1 MSQSAETQGDILKNK
16 GGKLGKDTKYIFV
29 TGGVL
34 SGLGKGIFGASIGN
48 ILKSRGFAVN
58 MQKCDPY
65 LNVDAGTLNP
75 GEHGEVFV
83 TDDGAETDLD
93 LGHYERFID
102 TPMSKLSSVMSGRIY
117 TQVLED
123 ERKGKYLGKTVQV
136 IPHITNKIQE
146 NIMKAAGDFDIHI
159 VEIGGTVGDYEGLH
173 FIEAIRQMRRK
184 VGRENV
190 LYAHLVYLPFIE
202 TSKEIK
208 TKPAQN
214 SVRDLLQ
221 LGIHANIVGCRAD
234 HAIAQSDL
242 SKIALFSDIDEQ
254 AVVALPTIKSVYQV
268 PGNLE
273 AAGLGE
279 YIVEH
284 LNLPKRKPVENGLA
298 KYLADLEKAKKAVRV
313 GLIAKYMA
321 NEDTYK
327 SVNEA
332 IQSASVNNGAC
343 AEIIWLDAEE
353 IEKNG
358 VKELAEL
365 DGIVVPGGFG
375 NRGTLGKIMAA
386 QYARENNVPYLGL
399 CLGMQ
404 IATIE
409 FARNVLGWKTAD
421 SEEFVPEGDCN
432 VIHIMPEQKAI
443 MDDDNYGASMRLGAY
458 PCVLDKGSKSFE
470 LYGVEKISE
479 RHRHRFEFNNDHR
492 EEFTAAGLRFAGLSP
507 NHHLVEIVEI
517 PEHKFY
523 IGVQFHPE
531 FKSRPGRP
539 HPLFDGF
546 VKAILN

>member
-1 MSQSAETQGDILKNK
+1 M
-16 GGKLGKDTKYIFV
+16 GGCSKKSPFFVRSCAIERQTKYIFV

-48 ILKSRGFAVN
+48 ILKARGFSVN

-93 LGHYERFID
+93 LGHYERFVD
-102 TPMSKLSSVMSGRIY
+102 TNMTKRSSVMSGRIY
-117 TQVLED
+117 TEVLED

-136 IPHITNKIQE
+136 IPHITNKIQDY
-146 NIMKAAGDFDIHI
+146 ILKAGAGYDIHI

-190 LYAHLVYLPFIE
+190 LYAHLVYLPYLD
-202 TSKEIK
+202 TSKELK
-208 TKPAQN
+208 TKPAQS
-214 SVRDLLQ
+214 SVRDLLA
-221 LGIHANIVGCRAD
+221 LGIHAQIIGCRAD
-234 HAIAQSDL
+234 YDMETDHL
-242 SKIALFSDIDEQ
+242 HKIAMFSDVDDE
-254 AVVALPTIKSVYQV
+254 AVVPLPTISSVYQV
-268 PGNLE
+268 PRNLE
-273 AAGLGE
+273 KAGLGA
-279 YIVEH
+279 YICKMLE
-284 LNLPKRKPVENGLA
+284 LPTRKPQTNGLQ
-298 KYLADLEKAKKAVRV
+298 KYLVDLERASGEVHI
-313 GLIAKYMA
+313 GLVAKYMS

-332 IQSASVNNGAC
+332 LQSAAVNNHKLAK
-343 AEIIWLDAEE
+343 IVWIDAEK
-353 IEKNG
+353 IEKEGTKVLQN
-358 VKELAEL
+358 L

-375 NRGTLGKIMAA
+375 NRGTEGKIMAA
-386 QYARENNVPYLGL
+386 KYARENNVPYLGL

-409 FARNVLGWKTAD
+409 FARNVLGWQDAN
-421 SEEFVPEGDCN
+421 SEEFAPEGKCN

-443 MDDDNYGASMRLGAY
+443 MDKDNYGATMRLGAY
-458 PCVLDKGSKSFE
+458 PCVLDITSKSLE
-470 LYGVEKISE
+470 LYGEKKISE

-492 EEFTAAGLRFAGLSP
+492 EEFTGAGMLFAGLSP
-507 NHHLVEIVEI
+507 DHHLVEIVEI
-517 PEHKFY
+517 SKHKFY
-523 IGVQFHPE
+523 VGVQFHPE

-539 HPLFDGF
+539 HPLFNGF
-546 VKAILN
+546 IKSMIP

>member
-1 MSQSAETQGDILKNK
+1 M
-16 GGKLGKDTKYIFV
+16 LGKDTKYIFV
-29 TGGVL
+29 TGGVI

-48 ILKSRGFAVN
+48 ILKSRGFSVN

-102 TPMSKLSSVMSGRIY
+102 TPMTKLSSVMTGKIY

-136 IPHITNKIQE
+136 IPHITNKIQD
-146 NIMKAAGDFDIHI
+146 NIINAAGDFDIHI

-202 TSKEIK
+202 ASKELK

-221 LGIHANIVGCRAD
+221 LGIHANIVACRAD
-234 HAIAQSDL
+234 HAIEQEHLA
-242 SKIALFSDIDEQ
+242 KIALYADVDEK
-254 AVVALPTIKSVYQV
+254 AVVPLPTINSVYKV
-268 PGNLE
+268 PRNLE
-273 AAGLGE
+273 KVGLGD
-279 YIVEH
+279 YICEQ
-284 LNLPKRKPVENGLA
+284 LNLPIRKPQENGLV
-298 KYLADLEKAKKAVRV
+298 KYLLDLEKSDKEVRI
-313 GLIAKYMA
+313 GLIAKYMS

-332 IQSASVNNGAC
+332 IQAATVNNGAC
-343 AEIIWLDAEE
+343 AKIVWVDAEK
-353 IEKNG
+353 IEKQG
-358 VKELAEL
+358 VDILKDL

-375 NRGTLGKIMAA
+375 NRGTLGKVLAA

-409 FARNVLGWKTAD
+409 FARNVLGWKDAD
-421 SEEFVPEGDCN
+421 SEEFRPEGKCN

-443 MDDDNYGASMRLGAY
+443 MDKDDYGATMRLGAY
-458 PCVLDKGSKSFE
+458 PCVLDKKSRSFK
-470 LYGVEKISE
+470 LYGEEKISE

-492 EEFTAAGLRFAGLSP
+492 EEFTAAGLLFAGLSP

-523 IGVQFHPE
+523 VGVQFHPE
-531 FKSRPGRP
+531 FKSRPGKP

-546 VKAILN
+546 VKAILEK

>member
-1 MSQSAETQGDILKNK
+1 
-16 GGKLGKDTKYIFV
+16 LGKQTKYIFV

-34 SGLGKGIFGASIGN
+34 SGLGKGIFAASIGN
-48 ILKSRGFAVN
+48 ILKSRGFSVN

-83 TDDGAETDLD
+83 TDDGAESDLD

-102 TPMSKLSSVMSGRIY
+102 TPMTKLSSVMTGQIY
-117 TQVLED
+117 TSVLDD
-123 ERKGKYLGKTVQV
+123 ERSGKYLGKTVQV
-136 IPHITNKIQE
+136 IPHITNRIQE
-146 NIMKAAGDFDIHI
+146 VILKAGEGYDVHI

-202 TSKEIK
+202 TSKELK
-208 TKPAQN
+208 TKPAQS

-221 LGIHANIVGCRAD
+221 LGINANVIGCRAD
-234 HAIAQSDL
+234 SQIEKEHIA
-242 SKIALFSDIDEQ
+242 KIALFSDVDER
-254 AVVALPTIKSVYQV
+254 AVVPLPTINSVYQV
-268 PGNLE
+268 PANLE
-273 AAGLGE
+273 AAGLAD
-279 YIVEH
+279 YICEK
-284 LNLPKRKPVENGLA
+284 LELPKRKPEKTGLTT
-298 KYLADLEKAKKAVRV
+298 YLAQLVKAEDKIKV
-313 GLIAKYMA
+313 GLVAKYMT

-332 IQSASVNNGAC
+332 IQSASVNNGIC
-343 AEIIWLDAEE
+343 VDLVWVDAEK

-358 VKELAEL
+358 TGALKGL
-365 DGIVVPGGFG
+365 DGIIVPGGFG
-375 NRGTLGKIMAA
+375 NRGILGKVMAA

-404 IATIE
+404 IAAIE
-409 FARNVLGWKTAD
+409 FARNVIGWKDAN
-421 SEEFVPEGDCN
+421 SAEFDPETPHQ
-432 VIHIMPEQKAI
+432 VIHIMPEQRKN
-443 MDDDNYGASMRLGAY
+443 MEDEHYGATMRLGAY
-458 PCVLDKGSKSFE
+458 PCVLDKHSKSYK
-470 LYGVEKISE
+470 LYGKTEISE

-492 EEFTAAGLRFAGLSP
+492 EEFVENGMVFAGLSP
-507 NHHLVEIVEI
+507 DHHLVEIVEI

-546 VKAILN
+546 VKAILNK

>member
-1 MSQSAETQGDILKNK
+1 
-16 GGKLGKDTKYIFV
+16 LGKDTKYIFV

-34 SGLGKGIFGASIGN
+34 SGLGKGIFAASIGN
-48 ILKSRGFAVN
+48 ILKSRGFSVN
-58 MQKCDPY
+58 LQKCDPY

-102 TPMSKLSSVMSGRIY
+102 TPMTKLSSVMTGRIY

-146 NIMKAAGDFDIHI
+146 NIIKAAADFDIHI

-190 LYAHLVYLPFIE
+190 MYAHLVYLPFIE

-221 LGIHANIVGCRAD
+221 LGIHADIIACRAD
-234 HAIAQSDL
+234 HQIDQEHLA
-242 SKIALFSDIDEQ
+242 KIALFSDVDEK
-254 AVVALPTIKSVYQV
+254 AVVPLPTINSVYRI
-268 PGNLE
+268 PHNLE
-273 AAGLGE
+273 GAGLGD
-279 YIVEH
+279 YISER
-284 LNLPKRKPVENGLA
+284 LGLPKRKPVENGLS
-298 KYLADLEKAKKAVRV
+298 KYLSDLAKATKEVKI
-313 GLIAKYMA
+313 GLIGKYMT

-332 IQSASVNNGAC
+332 LQAAAVSNGASC
-343 AEIIWLDAEE
+343 KITWVDAET
-353 IEKNG
+353 IEKKG
-358 VKELAEL
+358 VEALVGL

-375 NRGTLGKIMAA
+375 NRGTLGKVMAA

-409 FARNVLGWKTAD
+409 FARNVLGWKDAN
-421 SEEFVPEGDCN
+421 SEEFAPDGTTN
-432 VIHIMPEQKAI
+432 VIHIMPEQKAL
-443 MDDDNYGASMRLGAY
+443 MAEGNYGATMRLGAY
-458 PCVLDKGSKSFE
+458 PCVLDKKSTSYK
-470 LYGVEKISE
+470 LYGTEKISE

-492 EEFTAAGLRFAGLSP
+492 EEFTAAGMLFAGMSP
-507 NHHLVEIVEI
+507 NHHLIEIVEL

-523 IGVQFHPE
+523 VGVQFHPE
-531 FKSRPGRP
+531 FKSRPGKP

-546 VKAILN
+546 LKAILTK

>member
-1 MSQSAETQGDILKNK
+1 
-16 GGKLGKDTKYIFV
+16 LGKDTKYIFV
-29 TGGVL
+29 TGGVI
-34 SGLGKGIFGASIGN
+34 SGLGKGILAASIGN
-48 ILKSRGFAVN
+48 ILKSRGFSVN
-58 MQKCDPY
+58 IQKCDPY

-93 LGHYERFID
+93 LGHYERFTD
-102 TPMSKLSSVMSGRIY
+102 TPMTKLSSVMTGRIY

-136 IPHITNKIQE
+136 IPHITNKIQD

-190 LYAHLVYLPFIE
+190 LYAHLVFLPFIE
-202 TSKEIK
+202 TSKELK

-221 LGIHANIVGCRAD
+221 LGIHANIIGCRAD
-234 HAIAQSDL
+234 HEIGEEHL
-242 SKIALFSDIDEQ
+242 SKIALFSDVDNE
-254 AVVALPTIKSVYQV
+254 AVVALPTIKSVYEV
-268 PGNLE
+268 PRNLE
-273 AAGLGE
+273 KAGLGE
-279 YIVEH
+279 YITKH
-284 LNLPKRKPVENGLA
+284 LHLPNHKPKTNGLEH
-298 KYLADLEKAKKAVRV
+298 YLEQLATIKGEIRV
-313 GLIAKYMA
+313 GLIAKYMS

-332 IQSASVNNGAC
+332 MQAASVNNGTSGK
-343 AEIIWLDAEE
+343 IVWIDAEK
-353 IEKNG
+353 IEKQG
-358 VKELAEL
+358 IEVLKGL
-365 DGIVVPGGFG
+365 DGIIVPGGFG
-375 NRGTLGKIMAA
+375 NRGTLGKVMAA

-409 FARNVLGWKTAD
+409 YARNVLGWENAD
-421 SEEFVPEGDCN
+421 SEEFSPEGKCN
-432 VIHIMPEQKAI
+432 VIHIMPEQKAV
-443 MDDDNYGASMRLGAY
+443 MEDDNYGASMRLGAY
-458 PCVLDKGSKSFE
+458 PCVLDKKSRSYK
-470 LYGVEKISE
+470 LYGTDKISE

-492 EEFTAAGLRFAGLSP
+492 EEFVGAGMLFAGLSP
-507 NHHLVEIVEI
+507 DHHLVEIVEI
-517 PEHKFY
+517 PDHKFY
-523 IGVQFHPE
+523 VGVQFHPE
-531 FKSRPGRP
+531 FKSRPGKP

-546 VKAILN
+546 VKAILDK

>member
-1 MSQSAETQGDILKNK
+1 M
-16 GGKLGKDTKYIFV
+16 GKQTKYVFV

-34 SGLGKGIFGASIGN
+34 SGLGKGIFAASIGN
-48 ILKSRGFAVN
+48 ILKSRGFSVN

-93 LGHYERFID
+93 LGHYERFVDISL
-102 TPMSKLSSVMSGRIY
+102 TKTSSVMTGRIY
-117 TQVLED
+117 TDVLDD

-136 IPHITNKIQE
+136 IPHITNKIQD
-146 NIMKAAGDFDIHI
+146 NIIGAGQGFDIHI

-190 LYAHLVYLPFIE
+190 LYAHLVYLPYLD
-202 TSKEIK
+202 TSKELK
-208 TKPAQN
+208 TKPAQS
-214 SVRDLLQ
+214 SVRDLLS
-221 LGIHANIVGCRAD
+221 LGIHAQIIGCRAD
-234 HAIAQSDL
+234 YTMEPEHL
-242 SKIALFSDIDEQ
+242 HKIALFSDVDDE
-254 AVVALPTIKSVYQV
+254 AVVPLPTISSVYQV
-268 PGNLE
+268 PRNLE
-273 AAGLGE
+273 KAGLGE
-279 YIVEH
+279 YICKQLE
-284 LNLPKRKPVENGLA
+284 LPVRKPVTNGLETYLNDLA
-298 KYLADLEKAKKAVRV
+298 KAEGELRI
-313 GLIAKYMA
+313 GLVAKYMT

-332 IQSASVNNGAC
+332 IQVATVNNGKLAKIVWIDS
-343 AEIIWLDAEE
+343 EK
-353 IEKNG
+353 IEKDG
-358 VKELAEL
+358 TKVLEDL

-375 NRGTLGKIMAA
+375 NRGIEGKIMAA
-386 QYARENNVPYLGL
+386 RYARENNVPYLGL

-404 IATIE
+404 IASIE
-409 FARNVLGWKTAD
+409 FARNVIGWENAN
-421 SEEFVPEGDCN
+421 SEEFAPDGKCN

-443 MDDDNYGASMRLGAY
+443 MDKDNYGATMRLGAY
-458 PCVLDKGSKSFE
+458 PCVLDTVSKSYK
-470 LYGVEKISE
+470 LYDAEKISE

-492 EEFTAAGLRFAGLSP
+492 EEFTAKGMLFAGLSP
-507 NHHLVEIVEI
+507 DHHLVEIVEI
-517 PEHKFY
+517 PKHKFY

-546 VKAILN
+546 VKAMLS